1 MSKVTWWREYTIR
14 LPKHVAD
21 AVDAALSDQQQME
34 DREIETSEFWC
45 YLLTLGLQHLAVLKG
60 KDAQADRRIIS
71 P

>member
-21 AVDAALSDQQQME
+21 ALDAALSDQQQME
-34 DREIETSEFWC
+34 DREIETAEFWC
-45 YLLTLGLQHLAVLKG
+45 HLLTLGLQTLALLKEQ
-60 KDAQADRRIIS
+60 DAKAERRIIE